1 MVKQK
6 NQAIRDEIQW
16 FSSVSSSWYIKAF
29 ELQWLSSRWR
39 NLLQR
44 WGGSQIIPMLFQ
56 IHWVTA
62 DTVKGM
68 LIYLWTSLVSLG
80 YFPAL
85 NFRGWHILDSC
96 YGGLGLITIQLLGA
110 LLSENPANK
119 QWNTLDLGL
128 NCFLGPKLPKH
139 EYKNYMKSELTNRA
153 IR

>member
-1 MVKQK
+1 MRYSGFHLSPAVGTSKHL
-6 NQAIRDEIQW
+6 
-16 FSSVSSSWYIKAF
+16 SSSGCLADEEICCRGEEDPKLFLW
-29 ELQWLSSRWR
+29 
-39 NLLQR
+39 
-44 WGGSQIIPMLFQ
+44 LFQ